1 VKKNIS
7 TTSAPLSS
15 HHLCLSSSRLCLF
28 PCPLVRL
35 VVALSCC
42 VSSFALSHC
51 IVPSCRHA
59 TLRCVRSSPLVV
71 TTRRHDTSSRRLV
84 VLSRLASS
92 LRRAPLRISS
102 HLLCSVGCC
111 VVALRLVLASPRAS
125 RRRDLPLCRSL
136 LSRRVSSRRRIASRH
151 HVPSCSILSS
161 GLV

>member
-1 VKKNIS
+1 VNPKKY
-7 TTSAPLSS
+7 LR
-15 HHLCLSSSRLCLF
+15 RLCS
-28 PCPLVRL
+28 PLV
-35 VVALSCC
+35 AS
-42 VSSFALSHC
+42 
-51 IVPSCRHA
+51 
-59 TLRCVRSSPLVV
+59 SSPLVV
-71 TTRRHDTSSRRLV
+71 ASLPLSVSACSVGCCIVMLCLVVRVVPLRRSVASPCHVALRCVVTSRRHDTSSRRLV